1 MAVHHDPS
9 QTLRASSGWATFDV
23 LHILGSLAPSAS
35 LWFCKLSDKL
45 PDWGAGND
53 GLNDDVG
60 EDVPSD
66 FGYEII
72 LPVAAST
79 TEDEVALF
87 SNYGRHTVLLA
98 APGTSIVSTV
108 PNARYF
114 VYAVRL
120 PALVP
125 LIQAVV
131 RVS

>member
-1 MAVHHDPS
+1 MLV
-9 QTLRASSGWATFDV
+9 
-23 LHILGSLAPSAS
+23 
-35 LWFCKLSDKL
+35 CKLSDTL
-45 PDWGAGND
+45 PDLTAGND

-66 FGYEII
+66 FGYDII

-79 TEDEVALF
+79 TEDEIALF

-120 PALVP
+120 PALAPFIHTV
-125 LIQAVV
+125 L
-131 RVS
+131 